1 MSSQKEVVFMK
12 KADFPYY
19 LTCFLGKYLPGQ
31 KNVSPNTIESYATT
45 FKLLLCYCEK
55 EKKVKPEYLTLSF
68 LTHDLIIGFLDW
80 IEQERKCTISTR
92 NQRMVA
98 LHSFFRYVQKES
110 PENLYEIQKIL
121 NIPNKKGPKTIVSF
135 LTGDEMKIL
144 LEQPD
149 TATSDG
155 RRDFVLLVILYD
167 TAARVQELI
176 DLKNKDV
183 RISNP
188 AVITLTGKGNKTRQV
203 PIMEK
208 TRKLIESYLAN
219 QEVNNAISKGEN
231 YLFVNQKKQKLS
243 RWGISYIINKY
254 VELAKQNPKFTV
266 PFPVTP
272 HVFRHSKSMHLL
284 QSGINIIYIRDFLGH
299 CDCSTTEI
307 YARADTEMKRK
318 AIEAAYSDVLP
329 SKDLPIWGDDTNL
342 MKFLN
347 SLCKK

>member
-1 MSSQKEVVFMK
+1 MK
-12 KADFPYY
+12 NADFPYY
-19 LTCFLGKYLPGQ
+19 LTNFLSKYLPGH
-31 KNVSPNTIESYATT
+31 KNSSPNTIESYATT
-45 FKLLLCYCEK
+45 FKLLLIYCEK
-55 EKKVKPEYLTLSF
+55 EKKVKPERLTLSF

-80 IEQERKCTISTR
+80 IEKERKCAISTR

-98 LHSFFRYVQKES
+98 LYSFFRYVQKET
-110 PENLYEIQKIL
+110 PENIYEIHKIL
-121 NIPNKKGPKTIVSF
+121 NITNKKGPKTIVPF
-135 LTGDEMKIL
+135 LTGEEMKIL

-149 TATSDG
+149 TSTNDG
-155 RRDFVLLVILYD
+155 KRDFVLLVILYD

-188 AVITLTGKGNKTRQV
+188 SVITLTGKGNKTRQV
-203 PIMEK
+203 PIMDK
-208 TRKLIESYLAN
+208 TKKLLENYLIN
-219 QEVNNAISKGEN
+219 QKFNNAISKGDN
-231 YLFVNQKKQKLS
+231 YVFVNQRKQKLT
-243 RWGISYIINKY
+243 RWGVSYIINKY

-284 QSGINIIYIRDFLGH
+284 QSGINLIYIRDFLGH

-318 AIEAAYSDVLP
+318 AIEEAYSDVLP
-329 SKDLPIWGDDTNL
+329 IKDLPIWGDDTDL
-342 MKFLN
+342 MNYLN